1 MGQKV
6 VVIGASNKPERYSFK
21 AIKALLNK
29 GHEVIPVNPALKE
42 VQGIKVVNKIGD
54 IKEKV
59 DTVTLYVGADRLAQ
73 MADEIIGL
81 NPARIIANPGAE
93 CEVMR
98 KAAEKNNIE
107 YVEACTLV
115 LLSTGQF

>member
-1 MGQKV
+1 MGKKV

-21 AIKALLNK
+21 AIKALVNN

-42 VQGIKVVNKIGD
+42 VQGIKVVNKITD
-54 IKEKV
+54 IKDKV

-73 MADEIIGL
+73 MADEIVGL
-81 NPARIIANPGAE
+81 KPKRIIANPGAE
-93 CEVMR
+93 SEVMR
-98 KAAEKNNIE
+98 KAAEENNIE
-107 YVEACTLV
+107 YEEACTLV